1 MPPDDPEHDEEY
13 FGDVMVEIPVEI
25 EGEPQTIDN
34 ARVSDYVAN
43 TLYKYQDIYLTH
55 HLL

>member
-1 MPPDDPEHDEEY
+1 
-13 FGDVMVEIPVEI
+13 MVEIPVEI

-43 TLYKYQDIYLTH
+43 TLYKYQDLYFWCTYDHQL
-55 HLL
+55 